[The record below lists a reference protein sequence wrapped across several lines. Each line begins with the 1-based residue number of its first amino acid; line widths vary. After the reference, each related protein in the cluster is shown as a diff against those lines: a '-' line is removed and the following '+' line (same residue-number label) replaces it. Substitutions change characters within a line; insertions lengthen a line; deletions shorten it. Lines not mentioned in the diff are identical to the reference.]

1 MRHLRYS
8 ESAESDIIDII
19 EYISVHNSSVVA
31 ERFTAELQQR
41 CLQLASMPGL
51 MGRARPTLGVGI
63 RSRAFG
69 NYIIYLKYMGSTMR
83 IVRILEAHRDIS
95 SDDMNE
101 GD

>member
-1 MRHLRYS
+1 
-8 ESAESDIIDII
+8 
-19 EYISVHNSSVVA
+19 
-31 ERFTAELQQR
+31 
-41 CLQLASMPGL
+41 MPGL

-83 IVRILEAHRDIS
+83 IIRILEAHRDIS